1 MKSCPTCNRTYPDD
15 NLAFCLMD
23 GAVLSAPYDPA
34 NAERDRAARGG
45 KAARTEVL
53 NPPPRRVEP
62 AAPLQSTIRAPAQQ
76 VTSPYANKLAHD
88 RHPSQK
94 PTTGLIRGAF
104 AMRGAFGILIGLLT
118 LFLLSTAFR
127 IVFLGFVAYM
137 FVCGVCALVAALRSW
152 IVRKT
157 GWLLL
162 LDGILGGVGGLLA
175 LVLTLVSPESLF
187 PLAAAWAI
195 GTGILQAGAAFQ
207 LRKLITS
214 YWLLALAGA
223 TSILYGLVF
232 LLVFASLISPDL
244 IFQRYL
250 AFIRLTGGYEVISG
264 VLFAIFAV
272 SARDR
277 Q

>member
-1 MKSCPTCNRTYPDD
+1 
-15 NLAFCLMD
+15 MD

-34 NAERDRAARGG
+34 NAARDRAARGSN
-45 KAARTEVL
+45 AARTEVM

-62 AAPLQSTIRAPAQQ
+62 ATPLPSIRAPVQK
-76 VTSPYANKLAHD
+76 VTPPYSDKLAHD
-88 RHPSQK
+88 RRTTQK
-94 PTTGLIRGAF
+94 AATGLIRGAF
-104 AMRGAFGILIGLLT
+104 ALRGAVGILTGLPT

-127 IVFLGFVAYM
+127 IVFLGFVAYV
-137 FVCGVCALVAALRSW
+137 FVGGVCALVAALRAW
-152 IVRKT
+152 IARKT

-162 LDGILGGVGGLLA
+162 LDGILGGVGGALA
-175 LVLTLVSPESLF
+175 LFLTLVSPQSLF

-244 IFQRYL
+244 IFERYL

-264 VLFAIFAV
+264 VLLAIFAG

-277 Q
+277 AGSGDLQSG